1 MQENQK
7 NALRMAFGINQR
19 RNLNRNAIDYP
30 TESAKNVFFFPIGL
44 KKIRRIQMKSFCKP
58 FFFAKKKSISGPK
71 KRQLRIL

>member
-30 TESAKNVFFFPIGL
+30 TESAKNVFFFP
-44 KKIRRIQMKSFCKP
+44 SD
-58 FFFAKKKSISGPK
+58 
-71 KRQLRIL
+71 